1 MTLDLTFRELDL
13 IFMSGNTFGK
23 LFAVTTFGESHGAA
37 IGCIVD
43 GCPAGLLLNEGEVQ
57 KELDKRK
64 PGQGIAGTKRTEE
77 DKVQILSGIFEGKT
91 TGTPIAMVIFNE
103 DQKSRDYSNIKDI
116 FRPNHAD
123 YTYFKKYGFRDY
135 RGGGRASARE
145 TAARVAA
152 GAIAKKLLEKKG
164 VTIRAYVKELGG
176 VEAQKFSEKD
186 IEKVYE
192 TELRIPDKEATKKAE
207 KKIKK
212 ALIAH
217 DSLGAVIEVI
227 AKGIPAGLGEPVFEK
242 LDAQIA
248 GAMMGIPA
256 VKGVEIG
263 AGFEAAKSSGSKN
276 NDQMRIK
283 NGKEYFLTNNS
294 GGILG
299 GVSNG
304 NNIIVRVAFKPT
316 SSISQEQLVVT
327 EDLKERKVIVVGRH
341 DVCVGVRGTIIAESM
356 LALVLIN
363 ALMENVNAKI

>member
-1 MTLDLTFRELDL
+1 MCE
-13 IFMSGNTFGK
+13 IMAGNTFGK
-23 LFAVTTFGESHGAA
+23 IFAVTTFGESHGKA

-43 GCPAGLLLNEGEVQ
+43 GCPAGLVLSEEDIQ

-64 PGQGIAGTKRTEE
+64 PGQGIAGTKRNEE
-77 DKVQILSGIFEGKT
+77 DKVQILSGVFEGKT
-91 TGTPIAMVIFNE
+91 TGTPIALLIFNE
-103 DQKSRDYSNIKDI
+103 DQQSRDYTNIKDI

-152 GAIAKKLLEKKG
+152 GAIAKKLLEKSGIK
-164 VTIRAYVKELGG
+164 INAYVKELGKIKC
-176 VEAQKFSEKD
+176 ETFLEKD
-186 IEKVYE
+186 IKSVYE
-192 TELRIPDKEATKKAE
+192 TELRMPDKKATKKAE
-207 KKIKK
+207 EEIKK

-217 DSLGAVIEVI
+217 DSLGAVIEVV
-227 AKGIPAGLGEPVFEK
+227 AKGVPVGLGEPVFEK
-242 LDAQIA
+242 LDSQIA

-263 AGFEAAKSSGSKN
+263 AGFDVTKSTGSKN
-276 NDQMRIK
+276 NDQMRVK
-283 NGKEYFLTNNS
+283 KGKEYFLTNNS

-299 GVSNG
+299 GISNG
-304 NNIIVRVAFKPT
+304 NDIVVRIAFKPT
-316 SSISQEQLVVT
+316 SSISQEQIVVT
-327 EDLKERKVIVVGRH
+327 EDLQERKVTVVGRH

-363 ALMENVNAKI
+363 ALMENKNAKI